1 MTQLDWQWLTLSQA
15 CQRLKSGQGSA
26 EHLAQEALTRASA
39 LSEQT
44 QAFAML
50 LADDAL
56 RTAKQLDNKR
66 AAGEPLGLL
75 HGVPIGIKDLLFT
88 KGLPTASGTRVM
100 ADFRPD
106 FDAAV
111 VTRLR
116 QAGAVLIGKTQ
127 LTEGAF
133 GSHHPLIPAPVN
145 PWNKD
150 LWSGVSSSGSG
161 VAVASG
167 LVFGAIGSDT
177 GGSIRFP
184 SASCGLVGLKPTYGR
199 VSLHGA
205 FPLANSLDHIG
216 PMTRSVEDAARM
228 LCVLAGYDAQDPNSI
243 DAPVPNYLQSLCSP
257 GDGPTPLSGMRIGID
272 WSYVSDGVAPEVVE
286 VTKQALRQFA
296 ELGAQ
301 IIEVEVPPSARVLA
315 EAWGISCGVECA
327 KAHQGYYPEQQA
339 LYGPVLQGLIEL
351 GLRTPEQDYQALEA
365 LRKAFTAQLNEVLG
379 AVDALISPCMPLT
392 TPSVATME
400 AGAPASDDQ
409 ADFLLFTA
417 PFDYSGHPTLTLPLA
432 SDSGGLPGSF
442 QLIGAKLGE
451 ASLLRLGSAFEQ
463 ASQPVTYPELP
474 L

>member
-1 MTQLDWQWLTLSQA
+1 
-15 CQRLKSGQGSA
+15 
-26 EHLAQEALTRASA
+26 
-39 LSEQT
+39 
-44 QAFAML
+44 
-50 LADDAL
+50 
-56 RTAKQLDNKR
+56 
-66 AAGEPLGLL
+66 
-75 HGVPIGIKDLLFT
+75 
-88 KGLPTASGTRVM
+88 
-100 ADFRPD
+100 
-106 FDAAV
+106 
-111 VTRLR
+111 
-116 QAGAVLIGKTQ
+116 
-127 LTEGAF
+127 
-133 GSHHPLIPAPVN
+133 
-145 PWNKD
+145 
-150 LWSGVSSSGSG
+150 
-161 VAVASG
+161 
-167 LVFGAIGSDT
+167 
-177 GGSIRFP
+177 
-184 SASCGLVGLKPTYGR
+184 
-199 VSLHGA
+199 
-205 FPLANSLDHIG
+205 
-216 PMTRSVEDAARM
+216 
-228 LCVLAGYDAQDPNSI
+228 
-243 DAPVPNYLQSLCSP
+243 
-257 GDGPTPLSGMRIGID
+257 MRIGID

-286 VTKQALRQFA
+286 VTKRALRQFA